1 MQGRAIIMS
10 KPVYLTFPIIIL
22 KDGLTDIKKCVSDAM
37 KYCLYYQF
45 HLNCERHISNPLKN
59 ASNHLG
65 IIYHDTDESLNDGSM
80 LYDSINDNAPKT
92 SISKEMLF
100 DFLKNNKSE
109 FEIVCFIAFASLK
122 SIIQKQVYKKITNEY
137 LLNRMSGNSKSGA
150 PINPLLKKYSN
161 RYQLDKIK
169 TELQLN
175 WGLKYYAV
183 KTRGF
188 YASFTMPLNE
198 LALIAERK
206 NRSYKLKLLKEKI
219 KEASRQ
225 AKEQVM
231 KEKLPV
237 IISNELDNNST

>member
-1 MQGRAIIMS
+1 MQGRAMIMS

-22 KDGLTDIKKCVSDAM
+22 KDGLSDIKGCINSAM
-37 KYCLYYQF
+37 NYCLYYQY
-45 HLNCERHISNPLKN
+45 HLNQNSSNPLKI
-59 ASNHLG
+59 ASDYLG
-65 IIYHDTDESLNDGSM
+65 INFYDYEEAIIEGEM
-80 LYDSINDNAPKT
+80 LYQTINDNAPKT
-92 SISKEMLF
+92 SISKEMIF
-100 DFLKNNKSE
+100 DFYKNKKSE
-109 FEIVCFIAFASLK
+109 FEIVCFLAFASLK

-150 PINPLLKKYSN
+150 YINPLLKKYSN

-188 YASFTMPLNE
+188 YVSFTMPLNE
-198 LALIAERK
+198 LAVIAERK
-206 NRSYKLKLLKEKI
+206 NRSYKLKQLKEKI

-225 AKEQVM
+225 AKEKV
-231 KEKLPV
+231 KNEKLPV
-237 IISNELDNNST
+237 IISNELNNNST

>member
-1 MQGRAIIMS
+1 MS
-10 KPVYLTFPIIIL
+10 KPAYLTFPIILL
-22 KDGLTDIKKCVSDAM
+22 KYGITDIKKSMNSAM
-37 KYCLYYQF
+37 NYCLYYQF
-45 HLNCERHISNPLKN
+45 NLNHNSSDPLGQ
-59 ASNHLG
+59 ASDYLG
-65 IIYHDTDESLNDGSM
+65 INFYDYEEAIIEGEM
-80 LYDSINDNAPKT
+80 LYQTINDNAPKT
-92 SISKEMLF
+92 SISKEMIF
-100 DFLKNNKSE
+100 DFYKNKKSE
-109 FEIVCFIAFASLK
+109 FEIVCFLAFASLK

-137 LLNRMSGNSKSGA
+137 LLNRMSGNSRTGA

-188 YASFTMPLNE
+188 YVSFTMPLNE
-198 LALIAERK
+198 LAVIAERK

-237 IISNELDNNST
+237 IISNELDNDST